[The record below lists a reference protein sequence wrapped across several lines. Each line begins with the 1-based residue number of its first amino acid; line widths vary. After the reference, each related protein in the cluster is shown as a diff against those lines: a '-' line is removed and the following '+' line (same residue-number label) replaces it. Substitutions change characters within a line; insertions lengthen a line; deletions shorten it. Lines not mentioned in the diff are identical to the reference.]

1 MNRTAEIP
9 HDKLPPSGRWLLAVN
24 ALFAGAS
31 ALSSTFLNIYLW
43 KLVRGLEQI
52 ALYNLV
58 IFLFTALGYAAA
70 GWLAKRTDR
79 LYTLRLGVLFL
90 AVFYVLILLL
100 GARVGL
106 AYAWLGCLQ
115 GAGAGFYWLSMQVL
129 IFEVTEPETR
139 DSFNGANGFL
149 FAVASGAAP
158 LLAGKVLT
166 TLPERGYHILFMLSL
181 GLFLAAVLCTWRLK
195 RRSCPPCYDLRLG
208 FSPESYGPLWRRKLR
223 LSFFLGFREGVLV
236 FLPFLL
242 VFLVTRNELTA
253 SRYLL
258 MTSVASLIAYYV
270 VKKFLTFERRPF
282 FVTLAALML
291 AGSVVLLLFRVNTL
305 SLFTFGLLNS
315 LFSPLLLIPY
325 SCLSYDIMGKL
336 PEAVHRKVEYLVVRE
351 AAINAGRVISL
362 GVLIACEF
370 WLPDV
375 LSNRIAFLIVGL
387 SPLVGLLYFRR
398 SSAEYLET
406 FQKSKI

>member
-1 MNRTAEIP
+1 MNRNARVP

-52 ALYNLV
+52 ALYNLL
-58 IFLFTALGYAAA
+58 IFLFTALGYLAA

-90 AVFYVLILLL
+90 AVFYVLILIL
-100 GARVGL
+100 GPRVGQT
-106 AYAWLGCLQ
+106 YAWLGCLH
-115 GAGAGFYWLSMQVL
+115 GTGAGFYWLSMSVL
-129 IFEVTEPETR
+129 VFEVTEPETR

-149 FAVASGAAP
+149 FAVASGIAP

-166 TLPERGYHILFMLSL
+166 TLPERGYHFLFLISL
-181 GLFLAAVLCTWRLK
+181 ALFLAAVLCTWRLK
-195 RRSCPPCYDLRLG
+195 KRKCPPCYDLRLG
-208 FSPESYGPLWRRKLR
+208 FNPESYGPLWRRKL
-223 LSFFLGFREGVLV
+223 LVSFFLGFREGVLV

-270 VKKFLTFERRPF
+270 MKKFLTFERRLF
-282 FVTLAALML
+282 FVTLSALML
-291 AGSVVLLLFRVNTL
+291 AGSVVLLLYRVNTL

-315 LFSPLLLIPY
+315 LFSPLLMIPY
-325 SCLSYDIMGKL
+325 SCLSYDIMGRL
-336 PEAVHRKVEYLVVRE
+336 PEAEHRKVEYLVVRE
-351 AAINAGRVISL
+351 AAINAGRCLSL
-362 GVLIACEF
+362 GALIACEF
-370 WLPDV
+370 WLPDA
-375 LSNRIAFLIVGL
+375 LSNRIAFLIVGF
-387 SPLVGLLYFRR
+387 SPLLGMIYFRR
-398 SSAEYLET
+398 SSNEYQET
-406 FQKSKI
+406 FLKPKL